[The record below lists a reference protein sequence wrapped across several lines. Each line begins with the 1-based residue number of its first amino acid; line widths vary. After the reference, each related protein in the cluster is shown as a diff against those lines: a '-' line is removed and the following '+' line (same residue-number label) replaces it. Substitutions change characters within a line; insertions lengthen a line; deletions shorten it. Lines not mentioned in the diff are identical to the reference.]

1 MVPEQSITVESCALD
16 EFARRSVQVGRA
28 STWMSSK
35 THLVPSSNMACSPG
49 RRRQV
54 LDTGRISRLGA
65 FRACVLVCETG
76 VELVM
81 GSKSGD
87 RVRAQGVP
95 RALLSLLSSHWRRIH
110 TSGSRVLLL
119 LGVGSSYL
127 NGLRKTTGRSTPRR
141 CRAGRSLFV
150 GKPM

>member
-1 MVPEQSITVESCALD
+1 MSKTVVRVPFYRLKHCQTVAANGETV
-16 EFARRSVQVGRA
+16 FAVTVQVGRA

-35 THLVPSSNMACSPG
+35 THLVPSSNMAYPPG
-49 RRRQV
+49 WRRQV
-54 LDTGRISRLGA
+54 LDTGRISRFGA

-95 RALLSLLSSHWRRIH
+95 RALLSFLSSHLETDPHIGFPSSASLRSKTLQTKR
-110 TSGSRVLLL
+110 RVLL
-119 LGVGSSYL
+119 
-127 NGLRKTTGRSTPRR
+127 
-141 CRAGRSLFV
+141 SLTV
-150 GKPM
+150 